1 MIMSNTT
8 YKKSLKQQANQE
20 ESSDTQTGSI
30 FFFFFSNW
38 NDGCFF
44 LSCQQDL
51 QVLSSNLLETLN
63 GPVK

>member
-30 FFFFFSNW
+30 FFFQAGIMFFFCLVSKTS
-38 NDGCFF
+38 GS
-44 LSCQQDL
+44 LI
-51 QVLSSNLLETLN
+51 
-63 GPVK
+63 